1 MTCQEARQLIEA
13 YADRELDLLRTLE
26 LERHLE
32 DCAECRALCEQVEEL
47 RGAVRTHAP
56 YFAAPEGF
64 EKRLRSQLRLR
75 REAQAKN
82 VPGTGLAWRL
92 SALAAGILGLVV
104 FSAMF
109 VSMLRRPAGETVAQ
123 QVVSSHIRSLMEN
136 HLTDVPSSDQHTVKP
151 WFNGK
156 LDFSPP
162 VKDLKAEGFPLTGG
176 RLDYLDAR
184 PVAALL
190 YRRRQ
195 HTINLFVWP
204 SLNSDSEPQL
214 STIKGYN
221 LVHWTQSGMTY
232 WAVSDL
238 NSRELNQFVANQ
250 RKLTR

>member
-1 MTCQEARQLIEA
+1 MTCQETRQVIEA
-13 YADRELDLLRTLE
+13 YADGELDLLRTLE

-32 DCAECRALCEQVEEL
+32 DCAECRALYDQVQEL
-47 RGAVRTHAP
+47 RSAVRTHAP

-64 EKRLRSQLRLR
+64 EKRIRTQLRR
-75 REAQAKN
+75 RRQGRPETVAA
-82 VPGTGLAWRL
+82 PGLAWRL
-92 SALAAGILGLVV
+92 SALAAGIVGLVV
-104 FSAMF
+104 FSAIF

-151 WFNGK
+151 WFNGR

-190 YRRRQ
+190 YRRQ

-204 SLNSDSEPQL
+204 SPNSDSGPQV

-221 LVHWTQSGMTY
+221 LIHWTQSGMTY

-250 RKLTR
+250 RK

>member
-1 MTCQEARQLIEA
+1 MTCQETRQVIEA
-13 YADRELDLLRTLE
+13 YADGELDLLRTLE

-32 DCAECRALCEQVEEL
+32 DCAECRALYDQVQEL
-47 RGAVRTHAP
+47 RSAVRTHAP

-64 EKRLRSQLRLR
+64 DKRIRTQLRLR
-75 REAQAKN
+75 REPQPKT
-82 VPGTGLAWRL
+82 VPATGLAWRL
-92 SALAAGILGLVV
+92 SALAAGIVALVV
-104 FSAMF
+104 FS
-109 VSMLRRPAGETVAQ
+109 SMLIGMLRHPAGETLAQ

-204 SLNSDSEPQL
+204 SSHSDSGPHI
-214 STIKGYN
+214 STIRGYN
-221 LVHWTQSGMTY
+221 LVRWTQSGMTY

-238 NSRELNQFVANQ
+238 NSSELNQFVANQ
-250 RKLTR
+250 RK

>member
-1 MTCQEARQLIEA
+1 MTCQETRQVIEA
-13 YADRELDLLRTLE
+13 YADGELDLLRTLE

-32 DCAECRALCEQVEEL
+32 DCAECRALYDQVQEL
-47 RGAVRTHAP
+47 RSAVRTHAP

-64 EKRLRSQLRLR
+64 DKRIRTQLRLR
-75 REAQAKN
+75 REPQPKT
-82 VPGTGLAWRL
+82 VPATGLAWRL
-92 SALAAGILGLVV
+92 SALAAAIVGLVV

-109 VSMLRRPAGETVAQ
+109 VSMLRRPAGETLAQ

-204 SLNSDSEPQL
+204 SSHSDSDPHI
-214 STIKGYN
+214 STIRGYN
-221 LVHWTQSGMTY
+221 LVRWTQSGMTY

-238 NSRELNQFVANQ
+238 NSSELNQFVANQ
-250 RKLTR
+250 RK

>member
-1 MTCQEARQLIEA
+1 MTCQETRQVIEA
-13 YADRELDLLRTLE
+13 YADGELDLLRTLE

-32 DCAECRALCEQVEEL
+32 DCAECRALYDQVQEL
-47 RGAVRTHAP
+47 RSAVRTHAP

-64 EKRLRSQLRLR
+64 DKRIRTQLRLR
-75 REAQAKN
+75 REPQPKT
-82 VPGTGLAWRL
+82 VPATGLAWRL
-92 SALAAGILGLVV
+92 SALAAAIVGLVV

-109 VSMLRRPAGETVAQ
+109 VSMLRRPAGETLAQ

-204 SLNSDSEPQL
+204 SSHSDSGPHI
-214 STIKGYN
+214 STIRGYN
-221 LVHWTQSGMTY
+221 LVRWTQSGMTY

-238 NSRELNQFVANQ
+238 NSSELNQFVANQ
-250 RKLTR
+250 RK

>member
-1 MTCQEARQLIEA
+1 MNCQETGQLIDA
-13 YADRELDLLRTLE
+13 YADLELDLLRTLE

-32 DCAECRALCEQVEEL
+32 NCAGCRALYDQVQDL
-47 RGAVRTHAP
+47 RSAVRTHAP

-64 EKRLRSQLRLR
+64 EHRIRTQLRLR
-75 REAQAKN
+75 REAQPKT
-82 VPGTGLAWRL
+82 VPSTGLAWRL
-92 SALAAGILGLVV
+92 SALAAAIVGLVV

-109 VSMLRRPAGETVAQ
+109 VSMLRRPAGETLAQ

-204 SLNSDSEPQL
+204 SSHSDSGPHI
-214 STIKGYN
+214 STIRGYN
-221 LVHWTQSGMTY
+221 LVRWTQSGMTY

-238 NSRELNQFVANQ
+238 NSSELNQFVANQ
-250 RKLTR
+250 RK

>member
-1 MTCQEARQLIEA
+1 MTCQEVRQLIEA
-13 YADRELDLLRTLE
+13 YADGELDLLRTLE

-32 DCAECRALCEQVEEL
+32 DCAECRALYEQVEEL
-47 RGAVRTHAP
+47 RSAVRTHAP
-56 YFAAPEGF
+56 HFAAPQGF
-64 EKRLRSQLRLR
+64 DKRIRTQLRLR
-75 REAQAKN
+75 REAQPEA
-82 VPGTGLAWRL
+82 VAAPRLAWRL
-92 SALAAGILGLVV
+92 SALAAGIVGLVV

-109 VSMLRRPAGETVAQ
+109 VTMLRRPAGETVAQ

-204 SLNSDSEPQL
+204 SPNSDSGPL
-214 STIKGYN
+214 ISTIKGYN

-238 NSRELNQFVANQ
+238 NSGELNQFVANQ
-250 RKLTR
+250 RK

>member
-13 YADRELDLLRTLE
+13 YADGELDLLRSLE

-32 DCAECRALCEQVEEL
+32 DCAECRALYEQVEEL
-47 RGAVRTHAP
+47 RSAVRTHAP
-56 YFAAPEGF
+56 HFAAPQGF
-64 EKRLRSQLRLR
+64 DKRIRTQLRLR
-75 REAQAKN
+75 RRAQPETVAA
-82 VPGTGLAWRL
+82 PGLAWRL
-92 SALAAGILGLVV
+92 SALAAGIVGLVV

-190 YRRRQ
+190 FRRRQ

-204 SLNSDSEPQL
+204 SPNSDSGPQT

-238 NSRELNQFVANQ
+238 NSGELNEFVANQ
-250 RKLTR
+250 RK